1 MKVYPASLLPTTPA
15 ARLQT
20 VIEMAQAGLIDKAET
35 RSLLDFPDIEQFNK
49 LATAQIDEAEMLVE
63 QIIEK
68 GIYYPPEPFSNLE
81 LHLKYFQAAYTR
93 ARTDNVSEDRLE
105 LMRLYMQECM
115 ALLQP
120 PAPPVAAMPV
130 GQTPAAGGAL
140 PAEPLTPTA
149 TPPKEAIDVLAEA
162 ELPAPQ
168 VTGAAQEGV
177 PV

>member
-1 MKVYPASLLPTTPA
+1 
-15 ARLQT
+15 
-20 VIEMAQAGLIDKAET
+20 MAQAGLIDKAET
-35 RSLLDFPDIEQFNK
+35 RSLLDFPDIEQFNR

-63 QIIEK
+63 QILEK

-81 LHLKYFQAAYTR
+81 LHLKYFQSAYTR

-120 PAPPVAAMPV
+120 PAPPVAPAA
-130 GQTPAAGGAL
+130 GGTPMAGGAL
-140 PAEPLTPTA
+140 PEEPLTPTA